1 MPVAKKESPVL
12 KIPVKKQEA
21 RQEADQIPVLFLVNI
36 CFSFKGYIPKEQ
48 NRLPFNEL
56 EFELN

>member
-21 RQEADQIPVLFLVNI
+21 RQEADQIPDLFLQQIFVLI
-36 CFSFKGYIPKEQ
+36 CFY
-48 NRLPFNEL
+48 
-56 EFELN
+56 